1 MPAPPAVFAVRL
13 PLAPPLTFLF
23 SQLSAGEGPAAVV
36 AVETFLNRR
45 DQLKSGDAPGV
56 SPEEAKLAVELLGQ
70 RRIVDDQKASELR
83 ELIDLAQSG
92 ATPVSSAP
100 PPRLDEHTFQR
111 YRAWL
116 HEWREV
122 ARGAINRRDYLIALG
137 LATRKVSSNGVES
150 VEDDVDDAATGEA
163 TK

>member
-1 MPAPPAVFAVRL
+1 MPRPCRPNARYEV
-13 PLAPPLTFLF
+13 
-23 SQLSAGEGPAAVV
+23 
-36 AVETFLNRR
+36 LNRER
-45 DQLKSGDAPGV
+45 VPLGR
-56 SPEEAKLAVELLGQ
+56 PEEAKLAVELLGQ

-92 ATPVSSAP
+92 ATPVSTAP
-100 PPRLDEHTFQR
+100 PPRLDEHTFRR

-122 ARGAINRRDYLIALG
+122 SRGAINRRDYLIALG
-137 LATRKVSSNGVES
+137 LATRKVSGNGVES
-150 VEDDVDDAATGEA
+150 VEDDVATTEA